1 MLSPMA
7 RNIGVLAVLAV
18 VAYSSAASAQYQ
30 CPSEIGGRRLQGL
43 SVFEGD
49 PAKQVDLAPA
59 GLQAKVGYIN
69 VWDLRSYRGLIA
81 VCRYDG
87 GQSNQ
92 SVLPQ
97 GVKQC
102 RVDSTP
108 RRTVAVCE

>member
-1 MLSPMA
+1 MLSVMA
-7 RNIGVLAVLAV
+7 CNIGVLTMLAV
-18 VAYSSAASAQYQ
+18 ISHPNSVSAQYH
-30 CPSEIGGRRLQGL
+30 CPSEMGGRRLQAL
-43 SVFEGD
+43 SVFEGN
-49 PAKQVDLAPA
+49 PANQVDLAPA
-59 GLQAKVGYIN
+59 GLPARVGYIN
-69 VWDLRSYRGLIA
+69 VWDLRSYHGLNV

-92 SVLPQ
+92 TALPQ

>member
-1 MLSPMA
+1 MLSLTV
-7 RNIGVLAVLAV
+7 RNVCILSAISVLACSGPAF
-18 VAYSSAASAQYQ
+18 AEYQ
-30 CPSEIGGRRLQGL
+30 CPSEMGGRRLLAL

-59 GLQAKVGYIN
+59 GLPARSGYIN

-87 GQSNQ
+87 GQS
-92 SVLPQ
+92 SRMVLPD

-108 RRTVAVCE
+108 RRTIAVCG